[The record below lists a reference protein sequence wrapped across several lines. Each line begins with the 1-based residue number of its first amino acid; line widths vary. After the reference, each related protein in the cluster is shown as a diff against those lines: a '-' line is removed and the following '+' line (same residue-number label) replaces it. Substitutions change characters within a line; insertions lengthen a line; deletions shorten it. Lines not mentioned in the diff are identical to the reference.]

1 MKFLALAFLLAF
13 STAAYKAHCQEE
25 DLLQGLHND
34 SVQKEYVYNA
44 FKSTR
49 VIMSHSIEMLPTGVL
64 DFRILHRFGKVNGG
78 ISEFFGLD
86 GPANV
91 RLGLD
96 YALADHLT
104 IGVGRSTFNKELD
117 GVVKYRL
124 IHQSKGPDSAPF
136 SLVSVLGSTL
146 RTARWFDGV
155 NHTFSDRLNYYTQVI
170 IGRKFNDVFTLQLA
184 PILLHRNYV
193 EKQADDN
200 ELWAASAGGIIKL
213 SRRVFLTFYYYY
225 VFNPDE
231 NKGLKN
237 PLSIGFDIE
246 TGGHVFQLHFTN
258 AHGMNERAF
267 LTETINSWGQADVEF
282 GFNISRTFQVRKRRL

>member
-1 MKFLALAFLLAF
+1 MKFLPLTFFLLF
-13 STAAYKAHCQEE
+13 LAAANNAHCQEE
-25 DLLQGLHND
+25 DLLQGLNND
-34 SVQKEYVYNA
+34 SVQKEYVLNA

-49 VIMSHSIEMLPTGVL
+49 VIMSHSMEMLPKGVL
-64 DFRILHRFGKVNGG
+64 DFRILHRFGKINGG

-96 YALADHLT
+96 YALANHLT
-104 IGVGRSTFNKELD
+104 IGIGRSTFNKELD
-117 GVVKYRL
+117 GLVKYRL
-124 IHQSKGPDSAPF
+124 IHQSKGPASTPF
-136 SLVSVLGSTL
+136 SLVGVLGTTL

-170 IGRKFNDVFTLQLA
+170 IGRKFNDVFTLQLS

-193 EKQADDN
+193 EKQTDDN
-200 ELWAASAGGIIKL
+200 QIWATGAGGKVKL
-213 SRRVFLTFYYYY
+213 SRRVSLTFDYYF
-225 VFNPDE
+225 VFNPDQ

-258 AHGMNERAF
+258 A
-267 LTETINSWGQADVEF
+267 SWYE
-282 GFNISRTFQVRKRRL
+282 